1 MKFAIIEDNPLYA
14 TLLRQYLRG
23 TFRDS
28 DIEQFTSGENFI
40 HKAKDHAAYDVIF
53 LDLNLDDKRN
63 TPLISGFDI
72 IEYCREN
79 GVKTRFLLLSSTV
92 RTDDL
97 ERANNLNVSF
107 LLKEDFGR
115 IDSPYDITS
124 IVKAI

>member
-1 MKFAIIEDNPLYA
+1 MIKETPPLM
-14 TLLRQYLRG
+14 
-23 TFRDS
+23 
-28 DIEQFTSGENFI
+28 
-40 HKAKDHAAYDVIF
+40 
-53 LDLNLDDKRN
+53 
-63 TPLISGFDI
+63 SGFDI

-92 RTDDL
+92 RPDDL
-97 ERANNLNVSF
+97 ERANLNVSF